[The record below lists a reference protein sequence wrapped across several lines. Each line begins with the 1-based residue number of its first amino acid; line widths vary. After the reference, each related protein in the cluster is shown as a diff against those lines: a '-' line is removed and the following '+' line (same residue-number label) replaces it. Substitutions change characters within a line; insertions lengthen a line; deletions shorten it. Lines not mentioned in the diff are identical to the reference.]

1 MMLTLTTFVE
11 TNLSV
16 AETAR
21 KLVLH
26 QNSVRYRLGKI
37 AELTG
42 RDPRNITDLLEL
54 IAASRVIATT
64 RHDGS
69 TRSA

>member
-1 MMLTLTTFVE
+1 
-11 TNLSV
+11 
-16 AETAR
+16 
-21 KLVLH
+21 
-26 QNSVRYRLGKI
+26 VRYPLRKI

-64 RHDGS
+64 PHNGS
-69 TRSA
+69 AQPLMRPDQQFPVPASPAPLDE